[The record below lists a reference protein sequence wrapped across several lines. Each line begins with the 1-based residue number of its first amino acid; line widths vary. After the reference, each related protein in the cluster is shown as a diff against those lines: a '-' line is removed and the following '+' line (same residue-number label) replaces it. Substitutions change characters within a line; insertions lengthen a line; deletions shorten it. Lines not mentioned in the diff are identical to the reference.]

1 MTGVQPV
8 SEEAYRTVLLLGE
21 KGGWESLEPKKRKS
35 SLKRPPD
42 APQEE
47 EDNIGEE
54 GAEDEEK
61 AGGSSNRKPS
71 TRSGRKR
78 VRISEE
84 ESELSDLP
92 EDRKPEPTPP
102 SRPKVESSHVG
113 SGAKPTSSTNE
124 RMRKSSRKR

>member
-1 MTGVQPV
+1 MTGVQSV

-42 APQEE
+42 AQQEE
-47 EDNIGEE
+47 EDNIGEDSTK
-54 GAEDEEK
+54 DEEK
-61 AGGSSNRKPS
+61 AGASSKRKPS

-84 ESELSDLP
+84 DSELSDLP
-92 EDRKPEPTPP
+92 EDRQSKPAPP
-102 SRPKVESSHVG
+102 FRPKVEPSHVE
-113 SGAKPTSSTNE
+113 SGAEPTSLTNE
-124 RMRKSSRKR
+124 RTRKSSRKR

>member
-42 APQEE
+42 TPKEE

-54 GAEDEEK
+54 GAKDEEK
-61 AGGSSNRKPS
+61 IGGSSNRKPS

-84 ESELSDLP
+84 DSELSDLP
-92 EDRKPEPTPP
+92 EDRQSKPAPP
-102 SRPKVESSHVG
+102 FRPKVEPSHVE
-113 SGAKPTSSTNE
+113 SGAEPTSLTNE
-124 RMRKSSRKR
+124 RTRKSSRKR

>member
-8 SEEAYRTVLLLGE
+8 SQEAYRTVLLLGE

-35 SLKRPPD
+35 SLKRPPE
-42 APQEE
+42 AQQEG
-47 EDNIGEE
+47 EDNIGEDVTK
-54 GAEDEEK
+54 DEQK
-61 AGGSSNRKPS
+61 AGASSNRKPS

-92 EDRKPEPTPP
+92 EDRKAKPA
-102 SRPKVESSHVG
+102 SSSKSMVGSSHVE

-124 RMRKSSRKR
+124 RTRKSSRKR

>member
-8 SEEAYRTVLLLGE
+8 SEEAYRAVLLLGE

-35 SLKRPPD
+35 SLKRPPN
-42 APQEE
+42 AQQEE
-47 EDNIGEE
+47 KDDISEDV
-54 GAEDEEK
+54 AKDEEK

-92 EDRKPEPTPP
+92 EDRKPEPA
-102 SRPKVESSHVG
+102 SSSKPKVGSSHDE
-113 SGAKPTSSTNE
+113 SGAKPTSSTSE
-124 RMRKSSRKR
+124 RTRKSSRKR

>member
-21 KGGWESLEPKKRKS
+21 KGGWESLEPEKRKS
-35 SLKRPPD
+35 SLKRPPN
-42 APQEE
+42 AQQEE
-47 EDNIGEE
+47 KDDISEDV
-54 GAEDEEK
+54 AKDEEK
-61 AGGSSNRKPS
+61 ADGSSNRKPS

-92 EDRKPEPTPP
+92 EDRKLEPP
-102 SRPKVESSHVG
+102 SPSKSMTGSSHVK
-113 SGAKPTSSTNE
+113 SGAKPTSSTKE
-124 RMRKSSRKR
+124 RTRKSSRKR